1 MTLPHHSL
9 VAWQRA
15 DDLFVQLHVLSRT
28 FPALERYELAS
39 QLRRS
44 AFRVPASIVEGFG
57 RHSRPDRLHFL
68 QIASSSL
75 NEAGYCLH
83 VAQRLRYISAD
94 QYKQFEVEVRKT
106 SAPLL
111 GLMKSLGREHP

>member
-1 MTLPHHSL
+1 MTCSSNFMFFPERF
-9 VAWQRA
+9 QRSNA
-15 DDLFVQLHVLSRT
+15 TSSPGLRASPCRN
-28 FPALERYELAS
+28 AS
-39 QLRRS
+39 QLHRS

-83 VAQRLRYISAD
+83 VAQRLRYISAS
-94 QYKQFEVEVRKT
+94 QHKQFEVEVRKT